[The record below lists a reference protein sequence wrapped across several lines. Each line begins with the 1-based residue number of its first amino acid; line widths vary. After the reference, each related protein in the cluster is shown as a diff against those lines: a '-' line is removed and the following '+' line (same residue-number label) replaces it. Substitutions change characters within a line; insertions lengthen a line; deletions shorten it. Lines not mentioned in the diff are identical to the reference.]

1 VNPRALAAWSLAGLV
16 VALGTT
22 NPYYRGLVALAGI
35 ALLLS
40 RARPEARLR
49 PLLLLLL
56 SAAAG
61 AALLNPLLSHLGD
74 DVLFSLPGWIPVA
87 GGPITTEAAAFG
99 LVAGLGIVASA
110 LAVAPLSLAIES
122 HELINA
128 LPHFLDR
135 TGTAVSASLHLV
147 PGIARSYT
155 AIREGQLLRGW
166 RPGGPAA
173 WGEVL
178 VPTLLT
184 AIEDSVQLAEAME
197 ARAYGSGPR
206 TSFTVSRW
214 RSSDTVLLLASA
226 TVAGGF
232 LLARAFGAGADWHAY
247 PRLTAPELQPFLVA
261 LCLLLF
267 VPALPWPHRR

>member
-1 VNPRALAAWSLAGLV
+1 MNPRAVAAWSLAGLV

-22 NPYYRGLVALAGI
+22 NPYYRGLVALAGV
-35 ALLLS
+35 ALLLR

-49 PLLLLLL
+49 PLFLLLLG
-56 SAAAG
+56 AAAG
-61 AALLNPLLSHLGD
+61 AALLNPLLSHVGD
-74 DVLFSLPGWIPVA
+74 DVLFRLPAWLPVA
-87 GGPITTEAAAFG
+87 GGPITAEAALFG

-128 LPHFLDR
+128 LPRFLER

-147 PGIARSYT
+147 PGIAGSYT

-166 RPGGPAA
+166 KPGGPAA

-214 RSSDTVLLLASA
+214 KPSDTALLLSA
-226 TVAGGF
+226 AAVAGGF
-232 LLARAFGAGADWHAY
+232 LVARALGAGSDWHAY
-247 PRLTAPELQPFLVA
+247 PSLTAPELQPVLLG

-267 VPALPWPHRR
+267 VPTVIRWR

>member
-1 VNPRALAAWSLAGLV
+1 MNPRALAAWSMAGLI

-35 ALLLS
+35 ALLL
-40 RARPEARLR
+40 RRTRLEVRLR
-49 PLLLLLL
+49 PLFLLLLGATL
-56 SAAAG
+56 G

-74 DVLFSLPGWIPVA
+74 DVLFSLPGWLPVA
-87 GGPITTEAAAFG
+87 GGPITAEAAVFG
-99 LVAGLGIVASA
+99 LVAGLGIAASA

-122 HELINA
+122 HDLINA
-128 LPHFLDR
+128 LPRALER

-166 RPGGPAA
+166 KPGGPTA

-206 TSFTVSRW
+206 TSFALSPW
-214 RSSDTVLLLASA
+214 RASDMALLVTA
-226 TVAGGF
+226 TAVAGGF
-232 LLARAFGAGADWHAY
+232 ILARVLGAGGDWHVY
-247 PRLTAPELQPFLVA
+247 PQLGAPELEPGLVA

-267 VPALPWPHRR
+267 LPAVRWR

>member
-1 VNPRALAAWSLAGLV
+1 MNPRALAAWSLAGLV

-22 NPYYRGLVALAGI
+22 NPYYRGLVALAGV
-35 ALLLS
+35 ALLFR
-40 RARPEARLR
+40 RARPGIRLR
-49 PLLLLLL
+49 PLFLLLVG
-56 SAAAG
+56 AAAG
-61 AALLNPLLSHLGD
+61 AALINPLLSHVGD
-74 DVLFSLPGWIPVA
+74 DVLFSLPAAIPVA
-87 GGPITTEAAAFG
+87 GGPITAEAAAFG
-99 LVAGLGIVASA
+99 LVAGLGIVACL

-128 LPHFLDR
+128 LPRFLER

-166 RPGGPAA
+166 KPGGPAA

-206 TSFTVSRW
+206 TSFTVSHW
-214 RSSDTVLLLASA
+214 RALDTALVLVALA
-226 TVAGGF
+226 VAGGF
-232 LLARAFGAGADWHAY
+232 VLARALGAGGDWHAY
-247 PRLTAPELQPFLVA
+247 PRLALPELQPALLG

-267 VPALPWPHRR
+267 LPAAKWQ

>member
-1 VNPRALAAWSLAGLV
+1 MNPRALAAWSLAGLV

-22 NPYYRGLVALAGI
+22 NPYYRGLVALAGV
-35 ALLLS
+35 AVLL
-40 RARPEARLR
+40 RQVRPGTRLR
-49 PLLLLLL
+49 PLFVLLAG
-56 SAAAG
+56 AAAG
-61 AALLNPLLSHLGD
+61 AALINPLLSHLGD
-74 DVLFSLPGWIPVA
+74 DVLFSLPAAIPVA
-87 GGPITTEAAAFG
+87 GGPVTVEAAVFG
-99 LVAGLGIVASA
+99 LVAGLGIAASM

-128 LPHFLDR
+128 LPRFLER

-166 RPGGPAA
+166 KPGGPAA

-206 TSFTVSRW
+206 TSFMVSRW
-214 RSSDTVLLLASA
+214 RPADSALVLVAGTVG
-226 TVAGGF
+226 GGF
-232 LLARAFGAGADWHAY
+232 LLARVLGAGGDWHAY
-247 PRLTAPELQPFLVA
+247 PSLTLPEAQPALLA

-267 VPALPWPHRR
+267 LPAWRWWR

>member
-1 VNPRALAAWSLAGLV
+1 MNARALAAWSLAGLV

-35 ALLLS
+35 ALLL
-40 RARPEARLR
+40 RRTRPEVRLR
-49 PLLLLLL
+49 PLFTVL
-56 SAAAG
+56 AG
-61 AALLNPLLSHLGD
+61 AALGAALINPLLSHVGD
-74 DVLFSLPGWIPVA
+74 DVLFSLPAAIPVA
-87 GGPITTEAAAFG
+87 GGPITAEAAVFG
-99 LVAGLGIVASA
+99 LVVGLGIAASM

-128 LPHFLDR
+128 LPRHLER

-166 RPGGPAA
+166 KPGGPAA

-197 ARAYGSGPR
+197 ARAYGSGRR
-206 TSFTVSRW
+206 TSFAVSRW
-214 RSSDTVLLLASA
+214 RASDSVLLLAA
-226 TVAGGF
+226 AAVAGGF
-232 LLARAFGAGADWHAY
+232 LIARAAGFGGDWHAY
-247 PRLTAPELQPFLVA
+247 PRLTAPELQPALLA

-267 VPALPWPHRR
+267 LPAVRWPR

>member
-1 VNPRALAAWSLAGLV
+1 MNPRALAAWSLAGLV

-22 NPYYRGLVALAGI
+22 NPYYRGLVALAGV
-35 ALLLS
+35 ALLL
-40 RARPEARLR
+40 RQARPGARLR
-49 PLLLLLL
+49 PLFLLLLGAVL
-56 SAAAG
+56 G
-61 AALLNPLLSHLGD
+61 AALLNPLLSHVGD
-74 DVLFSLPGWIPVA
+74 DVLFSLPAWIPVA
-87 GGPITTEAAAFG
+87 GGSITAEAVVFG
-99 LVAGLGIVASA
+99 LVAGLGIGASA

-128 LPHFLDR
+128 LPGFLER
-135 TGTAVSASLHLV
+135 TGTALSASLHLV
-147 PGIARSYT
+147 PGVARSYT

-166 RPGGPAA
+166 KPGGPAA

-206 TSFTVSRW
+206 TSFTVSHW
-214 RSSDTVLLLASA
+214 RVADVALLLAA
-226 TVAGGF
+226 AAVAGGF
-232 LLARAFGAGADWHAY
+232 LLARAVGAAGDWHAY
-247 PRLTAPELQPFLVA
+247 PRLAAPALEPALLA

-267 VPALPWPHRR
+267 LPAVRWR

>member
-1 VNPRALAAWSLAGLV
+1 M
-16 VALGTT
+16 
-22 NPYYRGLVALAGI
+22 
-35 ALLLS
+35 
-40 RARPEARLR
+40 
-49 PLLLLLL
+49 
-56 SAAAG
+56 
-61 AALLNPLLSHLGD
+61 
-74 DVLFSLPGWIPVA
+74 
-87 GGPITTEAAAFG
+87 
-99 LVAGLGIVASA
+99 
-110 LAVAPLSLAIES
+110 APLSLAIES

-128 LPHFLDR
+128 LPRFLER

-166 RPGGPAA
+166 KPGGPAA

-214 RSSDTVLLLASA
+214 GALDTALVLVA
-226 TVAGGF
+226 TAVAGGF
-232 LLARAFGAGADWHAY
+232 VLARALGAGGDWHAY
-247 PRLTAPELQPFLVA
+247 PRLALPELQPALLA

-267 VPALPWPHRR
+267 LPAVKWR

>member
-1 VNPRALAAWSLAGLV
+1 MNPRALAAWSLAGLV

-22 NPYYRGLVALAGI
+22 NPYYRGLVALAGV
-35 ALLLS
+35 ALVLR
-40 RARPEARLR
+40 RARPDARLR

-56 SAAAG
+56 GAAVG
-61 AALLNPLLSHLGD
+61 AALINPLLSHVGD
-74 DVLFSLPGWIPVA
+74 DVLFRFPEWVPVA
-87 GGPITTEAAAFG
+87 GGPITAEAVAFG

-128 LPHFLDR
+128 LPRFLER
-135 TGTAVSASLHLV
+135 TGTAVSASLQLV

-166 RPGGPAA
+166 KPGGPAA

-206 TSFTVSRW
+206 TSFTEPRW
-214 RSSDTVLLLASA
+214 QPFDTALLL
-226 TVAGGF
+226 VAAAVGGGF
-232 LLARAFGAGADWHAY
+232 LLARAFGLGGDWHAY
-247 PRLTAPELQPFLVA
+247 PRLTAPELQPALLA

-267 VPALPWPHRR
+267 LPAVRWRR

>member
-1 VNPRALAAWSLAGLV
+1 MNPRALAAWSLASLV

-22 NPYYRGLVALAGI
+22 NPFYRGLVALAGV
-35 ALLLS
+35 AVLP
-40 RARPEARLR
+40 RQVRPGTRLR
-49 PLLLLLL
+49 PLFVLL
-56 SAAAG
+56 AGAVAG
-61 AALLNPLLSHLGD
+61 AALINPLLSHLGD
-74 DVLFSLPGWIPVA
+74 DVLFSLPGAIPVA
-87 GGPITTEAAAFG
+87 GGPVTAEAAVFG
-99 LVAGLGIVASA
+99 LVAGLGIAASM

-128 LPHFLDR
+128 LPRFLER

-166 RPGGPAA
+166 KPGGPAA

-184 AIEDSVQLAEAME
+184 AIEDSVQLAEAMGG
-197 ARAYGSGPR
+197 RAYGARP
-206 TSFTVSRW
+206 
-214 RSSDTVLLLASA
+214 RSSFAVSA
-226 TVAGGF
+226 DGPP
-232 LLARAFGAGADWHAY
+232 Y
-247 PRLTAPELQPFLVA
+247 PRLTPPELQPFLLA

>member
-1 VNPRALAAWSLAGLV
+1 MNPRALAAWSLAGLV

-35 ALLLS
+35 AVLL
-40 RARPEARLR
+40 RQVRPDARLR
-49 PLLLLLL
+49 PLLILLG
-56 SAAAG
+56 SAAVI
-61 AALLNPLLSHLGD
+61 AALINPLLSHVGD
-74 DVLFSLPGWIPVA
+74 HVLLSLPAAIPVA
-87 GGPITTEAAAFG
+87 GGPITAEAAVFG

-110 LAVAPLSLAIES
+110 LAVAPLSLTIES
-122 HELINA
+122 HDLINA
-128 LPHFLDR
+128 LPRVLER
-135 TGTAVSASLHLV
+135 TGTAVSASLQLV
-147 PGIARSYT
+147 PGVARSYA

-206 TSFTVSRW
+206 TSFSDVTW
-214 RSSDTVLLLASA
+214 RALDTLLVLAA
-226 TVAGGF
+226 AIVAAGF
-232 LLARAFGAGADWHAY
+232 LAARAVGLVDDWHAY
-247 PRLTAPELQPFLVA
+247 PALTAPAFQPLPLAV
-261 LCLLLF
+261 CLLLF
-267 VPALPWPHRR
+267 LPAGARWH

>member
-1 VNPRALAAWSLAGLV
+1 M
-16 VALGTT
+16 GTT
-22 NPYYRGLVALAGI
+22 NPYYRGLVALAGV

-40 RARPEARLR
+40 RARPGARLR
-49 PLLLLLL
+49 PIFLLLLG
-56 SAAAG
+56 AAAG
-61 AALLNPLLSHLGD
+61 AALINPLLSHVGD
-74 DVLFSLPGWIPVA
+74 DVLFSLPAGIPVA
-87 GGPITTEAAAFG
+87 GGPITAEAAVFG

-128 LPHFLDR
+128 LPRFLER

-166 RPGGPAA
+166 KPGGPAA

-214 RSSDTVLLLASA
+214 AASDTALLLAA
-226 TVAGGF
+226 AAVAGGF
-232 LLARAFGAGADWHAY
+232 LLARALGAGGDWHAY
-247 PRLTAPELQPFLVA
+247 PRLALPELQPFLLA

-267 VPALPWPHRR
+267 LPAVQWR

>member
-1 VNPRALAAWSLAGLV
+1 MNPRALAAWSLAGLV

-22 NPYYRGLVALAGI
+22 NPYYRGLVALAGA
-35 ALLLS
+35 ALLLRRS
-40 RARPEARLR
+40 RPGARLR
-49 PLLLLLL
+49 PLFLLLVGATL
-56 SAAAG
+56 G
-61 AALLNPLLSHLGD
+61 AALLNPLLSHIGD

-87 GGPITTEAAAFG
+87 GGPITAEAAVFG
-99 LVAGLGIVASA
+99 LVAGLGIVASV

-128 LPHFLDR
+128 LPRVLER
-135 TGTAVSASLHLV
+135 TGTAVSASLQLV

-166 RPGGPAA
+166 KPGGPAA

-197 ARAYGSGPR
+197 ARAYGSGLR
-206 TSFTVSRW
+206 TSFAVSAW
-214 RSSDTVLLLASA
+214 RASDTALVLSA
-226 TVAGGF
+226 AAVGGGF
-232 LLARAFGAGADWHAY
+232 LLARALGAGGDWHVY
-247 PRLTAPELQPFLVA
+247 PRLAAPELEPALVA
-261 LCLLLF
+261 LGMLLF
-267 VPALPWPHRR
+267 LPAVRWR

>member
-35 ALLLS
+35 ALLRS

-49 PLLLLLL
+49 PLFLLLL
-56 SAAAG
+56 SAAVG

-87 GGPITTEAAAFG
+87 GGPITAEAAVFG

-128 LPHFLDR
+128 LPRFLDR

-147 PGIARSYT
+147 PGIANSYT

-206 TSFTVSRW
+206 TSFTVAHW
-214 RSSDTVLLLASA
+214 RTSDTVLLLASVA
-226 TVAGGF
+226 VAGGF
-232 LLARAFGAGADWHAY
+232 LLARALGAGGDWHAY
-247 PRLTAPELQPFLVA
+247 PRLTAPELQPFLLA

-267 VPALPWPHRR
+267 VPALPWPNRR